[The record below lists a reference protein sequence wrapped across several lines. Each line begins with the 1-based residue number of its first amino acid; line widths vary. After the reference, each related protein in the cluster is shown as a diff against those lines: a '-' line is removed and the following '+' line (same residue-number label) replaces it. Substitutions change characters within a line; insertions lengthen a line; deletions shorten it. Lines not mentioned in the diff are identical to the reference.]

1 MITVERPNEL
11 ELNELDRRI
20 LTAERGRAFGRADVV
35 QVPIRLARAL
45 ISLVDVLDELD
56 AARDE
61 LESAKEGM
69 DLADRDVARLEGRL
83 AEVRRER
90 DEAIE
95 KLKQKDKGA
104 A

>member
-1 MITVERPNEL
+1 
-11 ELNELDRRI
+11 
-20 LTAERGRAFGRADVV
+20 
-35 QVPIRLARAL
+35 
-45 ISLVDVLDELD
+45 
-56 AARDE
+56 
-61 LESAKEGM
+61 M
-69 DLADRDVARLEGRL
+69 DDADRDVRRLEERL